1 LPASLASTHRPN
13 RFQPVPTCSASDE
26 DAFGG
31 FLPHGTSMTKPPTN
45 HRVVAITGA
54 SSGIGR
60 CTAIL
65 FASRGWRVGLI
76 ARGEA
81 GLRSAQAEIE
91 GAGGTACMT
100 VADVRDAAALERAAD
115 SIERALGTIDVWIN
129 CAGNGVYGRFVDV
142 PPEEFDCVTDV
153 TYRGTVNGTRAAL
166 RRMLPRNAGTV
177 VNVCSAIAYHGMPLL
192 TSYSGAKA
200 AVRGFTDG
208 VRAELAHDASRVHVT
223 IVFPPAVN
231 TPFFSHAATH
241 MARPPRPAKPVYQ
254 PEIVAAGILHAAT
267 ARRREVRVGAITT
280 LFELG
285 NKMVPGLVDR
295 AIGRLGYEGQET
307 DSPEAARLR
316 DPTLF
321 AASARASGN
330 RGPFN
335 DEAKGVP
342 ALDWA
347 FRVPGMLV
355 VGAALAAVLVL
366 L

>member
-1 LPASLASTHRPN
+1 
-13 RFQPVPTCSASDE
+13 
-26 DAFGG
+26 
-31 FLPHGTSMTKPPTN
+31 M
-45 HRVVAITGA
+45 
-54 SSGIGR
+54 
-60 CTAIL
+60 
-65 FASRGWRVGLI
+65 GLI

-81 GLRSAQAEIE
+81 GLRSAQAEIA

-223 IVFPPAVN
+223 IVFPACGEHAVLQ
-231 TPFFSHAATH
+231 PRGDAHGQAAAARQAGLSAGDRCRRHPSCRHGAATGGEGGGH
-241 MARPPRPAKPVYQ
+241 HHTVR
-254 PEIVAAGILHAAT
+254 AG
-267 ARRREVRVGAITT
+267 
-280 LFELG
+280 
-285 NKMVPGLVDR
+285 
-295 AIGRLGYEGQET
+295 Q
-307 DSPEAARLR
+307 
-316 DPTLF
+316 
-321 AASARASGN
+321 
-330 RGPFN
+330 
-335 DEAKGVP
+335 
-342 ALDWA
+342 
-347 FRVPGMLV
+347 
-355 VGAALAAVLVL
+355 
-366 L
+366 